1 MSAAVTGVSAPTSGK
16 RTVLPGFSAVGW
28 AFWIRTVDVGILI
41 LSMHSARELCGRAD
55 PGYLA
60 AFLTP
65 AAQRT

>member
-1 MSAAVTGVSAPTSGK
+1 
-16 RTVLPGFSAVGW
+16 VGW